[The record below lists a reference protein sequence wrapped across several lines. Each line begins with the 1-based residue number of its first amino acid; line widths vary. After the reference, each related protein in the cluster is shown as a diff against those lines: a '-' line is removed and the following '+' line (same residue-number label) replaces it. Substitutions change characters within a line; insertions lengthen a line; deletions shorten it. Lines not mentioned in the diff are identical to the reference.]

1 MGEDDDSQVTIIPA
15 EELPEEPQEQMEGKN
30 KNLKAQLIEL
40 EEAVKAEKARA
51 EDLFKRLQYLQADF
65 ENYRRRTEKDLS
77 DARRFGNERLLSD
90 LLVVNDEMELALE
103 KARQS
108 GENPVFLQGVEM
120 VLKRISNILAKE
132 GVERIPGVGTKYTPD
147 LQEAAL
153 KAPSVEEDGTIIE
166 EIRRGY
172 TLKGRVLRPSIVI
185 VSENPLN
192 KDIPGL
198 SGYTTFIFES
208 FGLDASRFLL

>member
-172 TLKGRVLRPSIVI
+172 TLKGRVLRPSIVKVAEKAPSGE
-185 VSENPLN
+185 VSGKEPD
-192 KDIPGL
+192 K
-198 SGYTTFIFES
+198 
-208 FGLDASRFLL
+208 

>member
-1 MGEDDDSQVTIIPA
+1 MDEEDDSQVTTIPA
-15 EELPEEPQEQMEGKN
+15 EEAPEETQEHTEGKN
-30 KNLKAQLIEL
+30 KNLKARIIEL
-40 EEAVKAEKARA
+40 EEAAMAEKARA

-103 KARQS
+103 RARES

-153 KAPSVEEDGTIIE
+153 KAPSEEEDGTIIA

-172 TLKGRVLRPSIVI
+172 TLKGRVLRPSIVKVAEKAPSEE
-185 VSENPLN
+185 VSGE
-192 KDIPGL
+192 
-198 SGYTTFIFES
+198 ES
-208 FGLDASRFLL
+208 DK

>member
-1 MGEDDDSQVTIIPA
+1 MVEEDDSQVTTIPA
-15 EELPEEPQEQMEGKN
+15 EEAPEEVQENMDGKN
-30 KNLKAQLIEL
+30 KNLKARLTEL

-65 ENYRRRTEKDLS
+65 ENYRRRTEKDLI

-90 LLVVNDEMELALE
+90 ILVVNDEMELALE
-103 KARQS
+103 RARES

-120 VLKRISNILAKE
+120 VLKRISGILAKE

-153 KAPSVEEDGTIIE
+153 KAPSEEEEGAIIE

-172 TLKGRVLRPSIVI
+172 TLKGRVLRPSIVKVAEKAPSGE
-185 VSENPLN
+185 VSGE
-192 KDIPGL
+192 
-198 SGYTTFIFES
+198 ES
-208 FGLDASRFLL
+208 DK

>member
-1 MGEDDDSQVTIIPA
+1 MVEEDDSQVTTIPV
-15 EELPEEPQEQMEGKN
+15 EEAPEETQEHMEGKN
-30 KNLKAQLIEL
+30 KNLKARLAEL
-40 EEAVKAEKARA
+40 EEVAKAEKARA

-65 ENYRRRTEKDLS
+65 ENYRRRTEKDLN

-108 GENPVFLQGVEM
+108 EENPVFVQGVEM
-120 VLKRISNILAKE
+120 VLKRISGILAKE

-153 KAPSVEEDGTIIE
+153 KASSEEEDGTIIE

-172 TLKGRVLRPSIVI
+172 TLKGRVLRPSIVKVAEKAPSEE
-185 VSENPLN
+185 VSGE
-192 KDIPGL
+192 
-198 SGYTTFIFES
+198 ES
-208 FGLDASRFLL
+208 DK

>member
-1 MGEDDDSQVTIIPA
+1 MDEEDDSQVTTIPA
-15 EELPEEPQEQMEGKN
+15 EEAPEETQEHTEGKN
-30 KNLKAQLIEL
+30 KNLKARLTEL
-40 EEAVKAEKARA
+40 EEASKAEKTRA
-51 EDLFKRLQYLQADF
+51 EDFFKRLQYLQADF

-103 KARQS
+103 KARES
-108 GENPVFLQGVEM
+108 VENPVFLQGVEM

-153 KAPSVEEDGTIIE
+153 KAPSEEEDGTIIA

-172 TLKGRVLRPSIVI
+172 TLKGRVLRPSIVKVAEKAPSEE
-185 VSENPLN
+185 VSGE
-192 KDIPGL
+192 
-198 SGYTTFIFES
+198 ES
-208 FGLDASRFLL
+208 DK

>member
-1 MGEDDDSQVTIIPA
+1 MDEEDDSQVTTIPA
-15 EELPEEPQEQMEGKN
+15 EEAPEETQEHTEGKN
-30 KNLKAQLIEL
+30 KNLKARIIEL
-40 EEAVKAEKARA
+40 EEAAMAEKARA

-103 KARQS
+103 RARES

-153 KAPSVEEDGTIIE
+153 KAPSEEEDGTIIA

-172 TLKGRVLRPSIVI
+172 TLKGRVLRPSIVKVAEKGPSEE
-185 VSENPLN
+185 VSGE
-192 KDIPGL
+192 
-198 SGYTTFIFES
+198 ES
-208 FGLDASRFLL
+208 DK

>member
-1 MGEDDDSQVTIIPA
+1 MVEEDDSQVTTIPA
-15 EELPEEPQEQMEGKN
+15 EEAPEETQERTEGKN
-30 KNLKAQLIEL
+30 KNLKARLREL
-40 EEAVKAEKARA
+40 EEAAMAEKARA

-103 KARQS
+103 KARES

-132 GVERIPGVGTKYTPD
+132 GVERIPGVGTKYTAE

-153 KAPSVEEDGTIIE
+153 KAPSEEEDGTIIE

-172 TLKGRVLRPSIVI
+172 TLKGRVLRPSIVKVAEKVPSEE
-185 VSENPLN
+185 VSGE
-192 KDIPGL
+192 
-198 SGYTTFIFES
+198 ES
-208 FGLDASRFLL
+208 DK

>member
-172 TLKGRVLRPSIVI
+172 TLKGRVLRPSIVKVAEKAPSGE
-185 VSENPLN
+185 VSGE
-192 KDIPGL
+192 
-198 SGYTTFIFES
+198 ES
-208 FGLDASRFLL
+208 DK

>member
-1 MGEDDDSQVTIIPA
+1 MDEEDDSQLTTVPA
-15 EELPEEPQEQMEGKN
+15 EETGEETQEHTEGKN
-30 KNLKAQLIEL
+30 KNLKARLTEL
-40 EEAVKAEKARA
+40 EEVAKAEKARA

-103 KARQS
+103 KARES

-120 VLKRISNILAKE
+120 VLKRISGILAKE
-132 GVERIPGVGTKYTPD
+132 GVERIPGVGTLYTPE

-153 KAPSVEEDGTIIE
+153 KAPSEEEDGTIIE

-172 TLKGRVLRPSIVI
+172 TLKGRVLRPSIVKVAEKAASEE
-185 VSENPLN
+185 VSEE
-192 KDIPGL
+192 
-198 SGYTTFIFES
+198 ES
-208 FGLDASRFLL
+208 DK

>member
-1 MGEDDDSQVTIIPA
+1 MVEEDDSQVTTIPA
-15 EELPEEPQEQMEGKN
+15 EEAPEETQEHTEGKN
-30 KNLKAQLIEL
+30 KNLKARLTEL
-40 EEAVKAEKARA
+40 EEAAKAEKTRA
-51 EDLFKRLQYLQADF
+51 EDFFKRLQYLQADF

-90 LLVVNDEMELALE
+90 ILVVNDEMELALE
-103 KARQS
+103 RARES

-153 KAPSVEEDGTIIE
+153 KAPSEEEDGTIIE

-172 TLKGRVLRPSIVI
+172 TLKGRVLRPSIVKVAEKAASEE
-185 VSENPLN
+185 VSGE
-192 KDIPGL
+192 
-198 SGYTTFIFES
+198 ES
-208 FGLDASRFLL
+208 DK

>member
-1 MGEDDDSQVTIIPA
+1 MDEEDDSQVTTIPA
-15 EELPEEPQEQMEGKN
+15 EEAPEETQEHTEGKN
-30 KNLKAQLIEL
+30 KNLKARLAEL
-40 EEAVKAEKARA
+40 EEAAVAEKARA

-90 LLVVNDEMELALE
+90 ILVVNDEMELALE
-103 KARQS
+103 RARES

-153 KAPSVEEDGTIIE
+153 KAPSEEEDGTIIA

-172 TLKGRVLRPSIVI
+172 TLKGRVLRPSIVKVAEKAPSEE
-185 VSENPLN
+185 VSGE
-192 KDIPGL
+192 
-198 SGYTTFIFES
+198 ES
-208 FGLDASRFLL
+208 DK